1 MLLELSKAL
10 SFLASI
16 MSLYWVAVN
25 AFFASGIRWE
35 ERLTIALAKLAIAAC
50 VCFCSGLVFCWPS
63 RSNPDADQALTSTM
77 PVQLFLWA
85 LGFIIVL
92 FAASWY
98 FTCGAYIWYNHNYC
112 G

>member
-25 AFFASGIRWE
+25 AFFASGVRWE

-50 VCFCSGLVFCWPS
+50 ICFFSGLLFRWPS
-63 RSNPDADQALTSTM
+63 RSNPDAGQSLTSTM
-77 PVQLFLWA
+77 PVQLFFWVV
-85 LGFIIVL
+85 GFIVVF
-92 FAASWY
+92 FAASWWI
-98 FTCGAYIWYNHNYC
+98 TCGGPWYNHDYC